1 MFGANFLRYCFMAA
15 GVLLLL
21 PAVASFTVGGPGSC
35 RRLCWVHDL
44 AAHFVSAGT
53 ANIVSGGIWLA
64 LAVAF
69 FVVGVRMKGE
79 KRAV

>member
-1 MFGANFLRYCFMAA
+1 MFGTSFLRYCFMAA

-35 RRLCWVHDL
+35 RRLCWVYDL
-44 AAHFVSAGT
+44 TSHFISASA
-53 ANIVSGGIWLA
+53 ANIVSGAIWLA
-64 LAVAF
+64 LAIAF
-69 FVVGVRMKGE
+69 FVVGLRMKGA